1 MTATTSESR
10 AGPSGYDLPPLVVA
24 VSSEEPSTWVIDV
37 RGELDLF
44 TSSIVKQHLDLY
56 KAKSGNDWLP
66 RRLVFSLPELAF
78 IDASG
83 LRALLTAVDG
93 HSAET
98 ITIRE
103 PSLVV
108 RRLLE
113 LVDLGSMIERTV
125 KL

>member
-1 MTATTSESR
+1 MTITTSESR
-10 AGPSGYDLPPLVVA
+10 AAPSGYDPPPLVVA
-24 VSSEEPSTWVIDV
+24 VSTEEPSSWVIDV

-44 TSSIVKQHLDLY
+44 TSPIVKQHLDLY
-56 KAKSGNDWLP
+56 KAESGDDWLP
-66 RRLVFSLPELAF
+66 RRLVFSLPDLAF

-93 HSAET
+93 HSVET

-103 PSLVV
+103 PSWVV
-108 RRLLE
+108 RRLLD
-113 LVDLGSMIERTV
+113 LVDLDSMIETV